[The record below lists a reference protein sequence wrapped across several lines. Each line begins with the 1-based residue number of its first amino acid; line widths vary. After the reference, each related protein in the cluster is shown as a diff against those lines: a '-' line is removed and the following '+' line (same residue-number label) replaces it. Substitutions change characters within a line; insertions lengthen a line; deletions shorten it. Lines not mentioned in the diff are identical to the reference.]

1 MSWYHASMYDAGAPA
16 GSFWE
21 DDAPP
26 LEVGADLG
34 PLTGEEQ
41 CDVAIIGGGYTGLSA
56 ALHLARDHHIDV
68 RLLEAGPL
76 GWGASGRNGGF
87 CTLPPS
93 GLSLGEL
100 IGRYGEGEARRF
112 IASQV
117 DAVEL
122 VRALARDEA
131 IDIRPQ
137 GDGTLHVAH
146 DASRF
151 ADLEEEAALLGGK
164 FGLPVRLMRRE
175 EVAETSYDSTE
186 QFGALLNE
194 VGFGLQPLRFARGLA
209 AAAAR
214 RGAKLH
220 GRSRV
225 ERWEKAGGE
234 HRLSTKDGALRA
246 RRVIVATNG
255 FSRGDILPAL
265 ANRLIPVLSNII
277 VTRPLTDDELAAQGW
292 KTERPCS
299 NTRRLLFYYR
309 LLPDR
314 RFLFGARGDMTGKPE
329 DGARM
334 RRRMERRLGEVFTH
348 WAHVPTTH
356 YWRGF
361 VCMTARLT
369 PAIGQMPDDESI
381 YFALAYHGDGVSA
394 APWAGKT
401 IAQLIGGAGSFGD
414 LPAPL
419 RGIPPR
425 IPFPALRRWYLG
437 AALGYYHLKDQQVS
451 GS

>member
-1 MSWYHASMYDAGAPA
+1 MTWYHESMYDAGAPA

-26 LEVGADLG
+26 LPSGVDLG
-34 PLTGEEQ
+34 PLDAGQGDTV

-93 GLSLGEL
+93 GLSLNQ
-100 IGRYGEGEARRF
+100 IIRRYGEDEARRF
-112 IASQV
+112 MASQV
-117 DAVEL
+117 DAVDL
-122 VRALARDEA
+122 VRNLACDEGM
-131 IDIRPQ
+131 DICAQ

-146 DASRF
+146 APDRF
-151 ADLEEEAALLGGK
+151 RGLEEEAAFLGGK
-164 FGLPVRLMRRE
+164 FGMSVKLMSRE
-175 EVAETSYDSTE
+175 EVAETEYDATE
-186 QFGALLNE
+186 QFGALLNCT
-194 VGFGLQPLRFARGLA
+194 GFGLHPLRFARGLA

-214 RGAKLH
+214 HGAKLH
-220 GRSRV
+220 GKSQV
-225 ERWEKAGGE
+225 LRWEKSGAE
-234 HRLSTKDGALRA
+234 HRLITKSGALRA

-255 FSRGDILPAL
+255 YTQDDLQKPL
-265 ANRLIPVLSNII
+265 ADRVVPVLSNII
-277 VTRPLTDDELAAQGW
+277 VTRPLTDDEIAAQGW
-292 KTERPCS
+292 RTQRPCS

-309 LLPDR
+309 MLPDR
-314 RFLFGARGDMTGKPE
+314 RFLFGARGDLTGTPQE
-329 DGARM
+329 GLRM
-334 RRRMERRLGEVFTH
+334 RKTMERRLGEVFPH
-348 WAHVPTTH
+348 WRDIPTTH

-369 PAIGQMPDDESI
+369 PAIGQMPDDSTV

-394 APWAGKT
+394 APWAGRALAR
-401 IAQLIGGAGSFGD
+401 IIGGAASFD
-414 LPAPL
+414 EIPAPF

-425 IPFPALRRWYLG
+425 ILFPSLRRWYLG
-437 AALGYYHLKDQQVS
+437 VALGYYQFQDN
-451 GS
+451 

>member
-1 MSWYHASMYDAGAPA
+1 MSWYHASMYDAGAPV

-26 LEVGADLG
+26 LASHVDLG
-34 PLTGEEQ
+34 PLAGDMQ
-41 CDVAIIGGGYTGLSA
+41 CDVAIVGGGYTGLSA
-56 ALHLARDHHIDV
+56 ALHLARDYHVDV
-68 RLLEAGPL
+68 RLVEAGPL

-100 IGRYGEGEARRF
+100 IRRYGEAETRRF

-117 DAVEL
+117 EAVDL

-137 GDGTLHVAH
+137 GAGTLHVAH
-146 DASRF
+146 APSRF
-151 ADLEEEAALLGGK
+151 AELEEEAALLGGR

-175 EVAETSYDSTE
+175 EVAETEYDSSE

-194 VGFGLQPLRFARGLA
+194 VGFGLHPLRFARGLA
-209 AAAAR
+209 EAAAR

-220 GRSRV
+220 GNARV
-225 ERWEKAGGE
+225 ERWEKEGGA
-234 HRLSTKDGALRA
+234 HRLVTKTGTLKA
-246 RRVIVATNG
+246 RRVVVATNG
-255 FSRGDILPAL
+255 FTRDEIGANLSR
-265 ANRLIPVLSNII
+265 RLVPVLSNIV
-277 VTRPLTDDELAAQGW
+277 VTRPLTEDELSAQGW
-292 KTERPCS
+292 KTERPCA

-314 RFLFGARGDMTGKPE
+314 RFLFGARGDLTGKPE

-334 RRRMERRLGEVFTH
+334 RVEMERRLGEVFTS

-369 PAIGQMPDDESI
+369 PAIGQMPGDSTV

-394 APWAGKT
+394 APWAGRML
-401 IAQLIGGAGSFGD
+401 AQAIGGTGSFDD

-419 RGIPPR
+419 RGLPPR
-425 IPFPALRRWYLG
+425 IPFPSLRRWYLG
-437 AALGYYHLKDQQVS
+437 AALGYYRYQDK
-451 GS
+451 